1 VGNSLSK
8 PFEQSLQQRD
18 IKQPVTA
25 NPMNPAVTG
34 TIKGEQTLKP
44 ALLIAVVCIMLSP
57 AAYTQT
63 RRRSSSRRP
72 PAAATSGVDER
83 QAGAVKVADQVKN
96 LTRFLYLYGGVAK
109 ELQSLNAAIQRGE
122 SSPNAVEQANRS
134 KATIIKSLND
144 FRDGLDQLEIQFRTT
159 PALQPYYIKLA
170 GSAAGAAN
178 AAQLAET
185 GQFDKSGR
193 AMLDV
198 VGRLTDV
205 LVAMK

>member
-1 VGNSLSK
+1 
-8 PFEQSLQQRD
+8 
-18 IKQPVTA
+18 
-25 NPMNPAVTG
+25 MNPAVTG
-34 TIKGEQTLKP
+34 AIRRRKTLKP
-44 ALLIAVVCIMLSP
+44 ALLIAVACIILSP
-57 AAYTQT
+57 AAYSQT
-63 RRRSSSRRP
+63 RRRSSSRKP
-72 PAAATSGVDER
+72 PVTDTSLANER
-83 QAGAVKVADQVKN
+83 QAGAVRVADQVKN

-122 SSPNAVEQANRS
+122 SSPNAVEQTNRS
-134 KATIIKSLND
+134 KTTIIKSLTD
-144 FRDGLDQLEIQFRTT
+144 FRDGLDQLEIQFRTS

-178 AAQLAET
+178 AAQLAES

-205 LVAMK
+205 LVVMK